1 RVKALVV
8 KVGGKPIGLGVVQ
21 ELREAVKRFRAAGK
35 PTWAFAETFGEFSAG
50 NVPYYLATAF
60 DTIYLQPSGDVGLT
74 GLAVERLFLRGAL
87 DKLGVSMEIGA
98 RHEYKSAAE
107 QLTERKFSEPSRL
120 AMERIAE
127 AGTAQLTQALAE
139 RSAITPDEAARLV
152 NGGPYLAEQALAAGL
167 VEALGY
173 RDEVYGA
180 VRKEVGSEPIL
191 LYLGRYQR
199 SKDLA

>member
-74 GLAVERLFLRGAL
+74 GLAVERLFLGGAL

-107 QLTERKFSEPSRL
+107 QLTERKFSEPSRQ
-120 AMERIAE
+120 ATERIAE
-127 AGTAQLTQALAE
+127 SVTGQLTEAVAE
-139 RSAITPDEAARLV
+139 RSA
-152 NGGPYLAEQALAAGL
+152 
-167 VEALGY
+167 
-173 RDEVYGA
+173 
-180 VRKEVGSEPIL
+180 
-191 LYLGRYQR
+191 
-199 SKDLA
+199 